1 MSGSRGTLTALRRRE
16 GGAVDRDTLLV
27 RAADAVLAHWPNED
41 KLYAAAERGLSGD
54 DRAQAEFF
62 AAAMILVREEL
73 GEAAVRQVRDR
84 HTRRTA

>member
-1 MSGSRGTLTALRRRE
+1 
-16 GGAVDRDTLLV
+16 VDRDTLLV
-27 RAADAVLAHWPNED
+27 RATDAVLGHWPNED
-41 KLYAAAERGLSGD
+41 KLYATAERGLAGD